1 MARIDDIRGFT
12 LLELLIAVV
21 IVGLL
26 ASIAIP
32 NLLDMRKRARTSEA
46 RANLGTI
53 WVLQEAYRA
62 ENGLYSKPSVDL
74 EPGQYDGSTGWV
86 ELGFYPKGS
95 LLYKYTMLS
104 ANYTSFQAQ
113 ASGNLDTDPD
123 RDTWLIDELG
133 RLVHTEI
140 D

>member
-1 MARIDDIRGFT
+1 M
-12 LLELLIAVV
+12 IAVA

-32 NLLDMRKRARTSEA
+32 NLLEMRKRAKTSEA

-53 WVLQEAYRA
+53 WVLQEAYHA
-62 ENGLYSKPSVDL
+62 EYGSYSRPSVNL
-74 EPGQYDGSTGWV
+74 QPGQYDGSTGWD
-86 ELGFYPKGS
+86 ELGFYPRGR
-95 LLYKYTMLS
+95 LFYEYTMLS
-104 ANYTSFQAQ
+104 ADYTSFQAQ
-113 ASGNLDTDPD
+113 ASGNLDTDSD

-133 RLVHTEI
+133 RLVHIEI